1 MIRFLGIASASL
13 ALSLGAVAPA
23 QAADSDV
30 SFNAAIEQYSH
41 SSMASGTWDNALMPW
56 ATGRYSASSAD
67 EVLTATLRI
76 YTRAVLDRGYWVNTW
91 VDVPGYDS
99 GNPLLA
105 VAPGSGVTQSGSP
118 WPAVADSPLHLALA
132 ALAPMGAL
140 ADFRR

>member
-1 MIRFLGIASASL
+1 MIKSLVFCSAALAISL
-13 ALSLGAVAPA
+13 SVVAPA

-30 SFNAAIEQYSH
+30 SFNAVIEQYSH
-41 SSMASGTWDNALMPW
+41 SGNVAGTWDNAYMPW
-56 ATGRYSASSAD
+56 ATGRYAARSAD

-105 VAPGSGVTQSGSP
+105 VAPGSGITQSGSP
-118 WPAVADSPLHLALA
+118 WPAVDAAPMHLALV
-132 ALAPMGAL
+132 
-140 ADFRR
+140 DWR